1 MSHKMKKLL
10 KGHMTQLTGEDI
22 VDAVHHFPNMSEQ
35 TYNKL
40 NRAFLKGKGCR
51 ICLKDEEMRGCGLI
65 KEAKKVGK
73 FVAKSGIGDVI
84 VDEAVGV
91 LPIPQTAK
99 NLVSQGVK
107 YEAKKI
113 LGGNVN
119 PYLPRQ
125 ITGAGLPGKQLKIY
139 DDSSNLV
146 RPDSDSFYPSVYNLP
161 MYSTPVGNALLQ
173 HRKSGA
179 GFKVNM

>member
-1 MSHKMKKLL
+1 
-10 KGHMTQLTGEDI
+10 
-22 VDAVHHFPNMSEQ
+22 
-35 TYNKL
+35 
-40 NRAFLKGKGCR
+40 
-51 ICLKDEEMRGCGLI
+51 MRGCGLI

-119 PYLPRQ
+119 PYLPSQ
-125 ITGAGLPGKQLKIY
+125 LSGAGLPGKQLRTY
-139 DDSSNLV
+139 NDSSNIV
-146 RPDSDSFYPSVYNLP
+146 RPGSDSFYPSVYNLP
-161 MYSTPVGNALLQ
+161 MYSTPIGNALLQ
-173 HRKSGA
+173 NRRGA